1 MKYNTRRRKS
11 AAVKRG
17 KRKNL
22 KNRRKTRRGGTLGR
36 YTTSFK
42 SHSRS
47 TRSDESADFGA
58 DRFRGMLLHM
68 LANKDIPDETK
79 NILKEIQDSQVDDR
93 YNWKHVYIKLRHIPG
108 LAKIN
113 AGSLD
118 SGNPEK
124 KYMNAVR
131 ILMKNLSEI
140 DYKYAF
146 REPSYAPG
154 YIGYNP

>member
-47 TRSDESADFGA
+47 TRSTRSDEPADFGA

-93 YNWKHVYIKLRHIPG
+93 YNWDHVYIKLRHIPR
-108 LAKIN
+108 LANIN
-113 AGSLD
+113 VGNLD
-118 SGNPEK
+118 V
-124 KYMNAVR
+124 MNAVR
-131 ILMKNLSEI
+131 ILMKKLSKI
-140 DYKYAF
+140 DYDYAF
-146 REPSYAPG
+146 RELSYAPG

>member
-22 KNRRKTRRGGTLGR
+22 KNRRKTRRGGTLGK

-42 SHSRS
+42 SHSRTTRT
-47 TRSDESADFGA
+47 TRSDEPADFGA

-93 YNWKHVYIKLRHIPG
+93 YNWKHVYNNLRRIPG

-113 AGSLD
+113 VGNLD
-118 SGNPEK
+118 V
-124 KYMNAVR
+124 MTAVR
-131 ILMKNLSEI
+131 ILMKNLSRI
-140 DYKYAF
+140 DYEYAL